1 MQSNTSNIQIFGPQ
15 LPDALKRLEKLSQE
29 ISNALPISSGENIFG
44 KYDFAFYWNGEPKP
58 DKIFQLVE
66 RIDDTLTGLPTKY
79 SITTE
84 GYKTRRI
91 TAEIERRAENTI
103 FSFIRILGPSISKAL
118 RVIEQVVDQIETTNT
133 LETLKSSILVGEWD
147 YAFEWDH
154 WPSFD
159 EIHAVLKTL
168 DTKIGETGALYNIC
182 TKKNIYRTK
191 KYIDDHTSDNLMA
204 FL

>member
-1 MQSNTSNIQIFGPQ
+1 MQPNSSNVQIFGPQ
-15 LPDALKRLEKLSQE
+15 LPDALKRLQKLSQE
-29 ISNALPISSGENIFG
+29 IPNELPISRGENIFG
-44 KYDFAFYWNGEPKP
+44 KYDFVFYWNGEPKP
-58 DKIFQLVE
+58 DKLFRLVE

-79 SITTE
+79 TITTE

-159 EIHAVLKTL
+159 EVHAVLKIL
-168 DTKIGETGALYNIC
+168 DTKIGETGALYNIS

-191 KYIDDHTSDNLMA
+191 KFIDDHSSDNLMA